1 MGPSRS
7 NAPAEAAPSAPEWSV
22 ALDRVLDEPAL
33 VTPVFQPIVDLERG
47 VAIGY
52 EMLARFD
59 SDVDAPPPAW
69 LAEADR
75 RGLGGRLEA
84 MLVETGLEALD
95 WVPDNCFLAINVSP
109 RALTSPE
116 VASVLAARE
125 SLEGVVIEVTEQVV
139 VEDYVHFDY
148 VLRSLRAAGAA
159 IAVDDAGAGY
169 ASLQHIVAL
178 RPQFVKLD
186 RWLVANLD
194 DDEAKLAVIEALGT
208 FASRIDAWM
217 VAEGVERPEE
227 VAALQRLRVPVGQGF
242 WLGRPAAAMEPVAPD
257 RQEQMRRTRPV
268 RPADATL
275 AGLVE
280 PAPAAALA
288 GGADGIAQT
297 FAAHLDLEH
306 VTVLDA
312 GKRPV
317 AIVPR
322 HGLFGGDARERAP
335 MRADLRESLAAVAR
349 RAMERPVAERFD
361 PVVCCDARGRYVGVV
376 KVERLVEGL
385 TAVVDGTSPAP
396 TAADSASA

>member
-1 MGPSRS
+1 ME
-7 NAPAEAAPSAPEWSV
+7 PATTALDWEAAIE
-22 ALDRVLDEPAL
+22 RVLDEPARSIS
-33 VTPVFQPIVDLERG
+33 PVFQPIVDLERG

-59 SDVDAPPPAW
+59 SEIDAPPPLW
-69 LAEADR
+69 LAAADR
-75 RGLGGRLEA
+75 LGVLSRLEA
-84 MLVETGLEALD
+84 TLVEIGLEARD
-95 WVPDNCFLAINVSP
+95 WLPDNCFLAINVSP
-109 RALTSPE
+109 RALGSDD
-116 VASVLAARE
+116 VAAVLASRE
-125 SLEGVVIEVTEQVV
+125 SLEGVVIEVTEQLV
-139 VEDYVHFDY
+139 VEDYVHFEY

-186 RWLVANLD
+186 RWLVANLEE
-194 DDEAKLAVIEALGT
+194 DEAKLAVIEALGT

-217 VAEGVERPEE
+217 VAEGIERPEE
-227 VAALQRLRVPVGQGF
+227 VAALQRLRVPLGQGF
-242 WLGRPAAAMEPVAPD
+242 WLGRPSAAMEPLAED
-257 RQEQMRRTRPV
+257 RLEQIRTGRPV
-268 RPADATL
+268 RPTDATL
-275 AGLVE
+275 EGLVE

-288 GGADGIAQT
+288 GGAEGIAHT

-317 AIVPR
+317 AVVPR
-322 HGLFGGDARERAP
+322 QGLFGGDARERAP

-361 PVVCCDARGRYVGVV
+361 PIVCCDARGRYVGVV

-385 TAVVDGTSPAP
+385 TVVVDGTSPAR
-396 TAADSASA
+396 TAFESASA

>member
-1 MGPSRS
+1 MAPTRS
-7 NAPAEAAPSAPEWSV
+7 NAATEAALTALEWS
-22 ALDRVLDEPAL
+22 AAIDRVLEEPAL
-33 VTPVFQPIVDLERG
+33 VRPVFQPIVDLDRG

-59 SDVDAPPPAW
+59 AEISAAPPTW
-69 LAEADR
+69 LAEAER

-84 MLVETGLEALD
+84 MLVETGLAALD
-95 WVPDNCFLAINVSP
+95 WIPDNCFLAINVSP
-109 RALTSPE
+109 RALASSE
-116 VASVLAARE
+116 VAGVLASRE

-186 RWLVANLD
+186 RWLVANLEE
-194 DDEAKLAVIEALGT
+194 DEAKLAVIEALGT

-217 VAEGVERPEE
+217 VAEGIERPEE
-227 VAALQRLRVPVGQGF
+227 VAALQRLRVPLGQGF
-242 WLGRPAAAMEPVAPD
+242 WLGRPEAAMEPVAPD
-257 RQEQMRRTRPV
+257 RQEQIRSGRPV
-268 RPADATL
+268 RSAEATL
-275 AGLVE
+275 EGLVE

-322 HGLFGGDARERAP
+322 QGLFGGGARERRP

-385 TAVVDGTSPAP
+385 TAVVEGTMPAR

>member
-1 MGPSRS
+1 M
-7 NAPAEAAPSAPEWSV
+7 EAATT
-22 ALDRVLDEPAL
+22 ALDWDAAIERVLAEPTHIQPA
-33 VTPVFQPIVDLERG
+33 FQPVVDLERG
-47 VAIGY
+47 VPIGY

-59 SDVDAPPPAW
+59 SEIEAPPPAW
-69 LAEADR
+69 LAEAER
-75 RGLGGRLEA
+75 RGLGSRLEA
-84 MLVETGLEALD
+84 ALVEAGLEALD

-109 RALTSPE
+109 RALGSPD
-116 VASVLAARE
+116 LAALLASRE

-139 VEDYVHFDY
+139 VEDYIHFDY

-194 DDEAKLAVIEALGT
+194 EDEAKLAVIEALGT
-208 FASRIDAWM
+208 FCSRIDAWM
-217 VAEGVERPEE
+217 VAEGIERPEE
-227 VAALQRLRVPVGQGF
+227 VAALQRLRVPLGQGF
-242 WLGRPAAAMEPVAPD
+242 WLGTPAATMDPIASN
-257 RQEQMRRTRPV
+257 RQEQIRAGRAV
-268 RPADATL
+268 RPSEATL
-275 AGLVE
+275 EGLVE

-322 HGLFGGDARERAP
+322 HGLFGGGARERAP

-349 RAMERPVAERFD
+349 RAMARPVAERFD

-385 TAVVDGTSPAP
+385 TAVVEGTSPAR
-396 TAADSASA
+396 AAFDSASA

>member
-1 MGPSRS
+1 M
-7 NAPAEAAPSAPEWSV
+7 EV
-22 ALDRVLDEPAL
+22 ATTDWNTAIQRVLDEPAL
-33 VTPVFQPIVDLERG
+33 VCPAFQPIVDLERG

-52 EMLARFD
+52 EMLARFE
-59 SDVDAPPPAW
+59 SEVDAPPPLW
-69 LAEADR
+69 LAEAER
-75 RGLGGRLEA
+75 HGLGSRLEA
-84 MLVETGLEALD
+84 TLVETGLGALD
-95 WVPDNCFLAINVSP
+95 WLPDGCFLAINVSP
-109 RALTSPE
+109 QALGSPE
-116 VASVLAARE
+116 VAAVLSSRE

-139 VEDYVHFDY
+139 VEDYIHFEY

-194 DDEAKLAVIEALGT
+194 EDEAKLAVIEALGT

-217 VAEGVERPEE
+217 VAEGIERPEE
-227 VAALQRLRVPVGQGF
+227 VAALQRLRVPLGQGF
-242 WLGRPAAAMEPVAPD
+242 WLGTPAPVMEPVAAEA
-257 RQEQMRRTRPV
+257 REAIRSGRPP
-268 RPADATL
+268 RSADATL

-280 PAPAAALA
+280 PAPAATLA
-288 GGADGIAQT
+288 GGAEGVAQT

-349 RAMERPVAERFD
+349 RAMSRPPAERFD

-385 TAVVDGTSPAP
+385 TAVVDGTSPAR
-396 TAADSASA
+396 TAFETTSA

>member
-7 NAPAEAAPSAPEWSV
+7 TAAADPVPTALEWS
-22 ALDRVLDEPAL
+22 AAIERVLEEPAR
-33 VTPVFQPIVDLERG
+33 VRPVFQPIVDLERG

-59 SDVDAPPPAW
+59 SDIDAPPPTW

-84 MLVETGLEALD
+84 VLVEAGLSALD

-109 RALTSPE
+109 RALPSPE
-116 VASVLAARE
+116 VGAVLASRE

-139 VEDYVHFDY
+139 VEDYAHLEY

-169 ASLQHIVAL
+169 ASLHHIVAL

-194 DDEAKLAVIEALGT
+194 EDEAKLAVIEALGT
-208 FASRIDAWM
+208 FATRIDAWV
-217 VAEGVERPEE
+217 VAEGIERPEE
-227 VAALQRLRVPVGQGF
+227 VAALQRLRVPLGQGF
-242 WLGRPAAAMEPVAPD
+242 WLGLPSPAMEPVAPE
-257 RQEQMRRTRPV
+257 RHEQIRSGRPV
-268 RPADATL
+268 REAEATL
-275 AGLVE
+275 EGLVE

-322 HGLFGGDARERAP
+322 QGLFGGGARERAP
-335 MRADLRESLAAVAR
+335 MRADLRESLSAVAR
-349 RAMERPVAERFD
+349 RAMERPPAERFD

-385 TAVVDGTSPAP
+385 TAVVDGTSPAR
-396 TAADSASA
+396 TAFDNASA

>member
-1 MGPSRS
+1 MEVRTTTLDWD
-7 NAPAEAAPSAPEWSV
+7 AAIE
-22 ALDRVLDEPAL
+22 RVLAEPAR
-33 VTPVFQPIVDLERG
+33 VQPAFQPIVDLERG

-59 SDVDAPPPAW
+59 SEIEAPPPTW
-69 LAEADR
+69 LAEAER
-75 RGLGGRLEA
+75 LGLGSRLEA
-84 MLVETGLEALD
+84 ALVEAGLSALD
-95 WVPDNCFLAINVSP
+95 WVPDGCFLAINVSP
-109 RALTSPE
+109 RALGSPE
-116 VASVLAARE
+116 LAAVLASRE

-139 VEDYVHFDY
+139 VEDYIDFEF

-169 ASLQHIVAL
+169 ASLQHIVNL

-186 RWLVANLD
+186 RWLVADLD
-194 DDEAKLAVIEALGT
+194 NDEAKLAVIEALGT

-217 VAEGVERPEE
+217 VAEGIERPEE
-227 VAALQRLRVPVGQGF
+227 VAALQRLRVPLGQGF
-242 WLGRPAAAMEPVAPD
+242 WLGRPAPVMDPIAAD
-257 RQEQMRRTRPV
+257 RQEQIRSGRPV
-268 RPADATL
+268 RSSEATL
-275 AGLVE
+275 EGLVE

-288 GGADGIAQT
+288 GGAEGIAQA

-322 HGLFGGDARERAP
+322 HGLFGGGARERAP
-335 MRADLRESLAAVAR
+335 MRVDLRESLAAVAR
-349 RAMERPVAERFD
+349 RAMARPRAERFD
-361 PVVCCDARGRYVGVV
+361 PIVCCDARGRYVGVV

-385 TAVVDGTSPAP
+385 TAVVEGTSPAR
-396 TAADSASA
+396 TAFDSTSA

>member
-1 MGPSRS
+1 MGPSQS
-7 NAPAEAAPSAPEWSV
+7 NAASRTTIAPDWSAAIA
-22 ALDRVLDEPAL
+22 RVLEEPARMQ
-33 VTPVFQPIVDLERG
+33 PAFQPIVDLERG

-59 SDVDAPPPAW
+59 SEIDAAPPTW
-69 LAEADR
+69 LAEAER
-75 RGLGGRLEA
+75 RGLGSRLEA
-84 MLVETGLEALD
+84 ALVESGLTALD
-95 WVPDNCFLAINVSP
+95 WGPDGCFLAINVSP
-109 RALTSPE
+109 RALGAQE
-116 VASVLAARE
+116 VTDVLASRE

-139 VEDYVHFDY
+139 VEDYIHFDY

-194 DDEAKLAVIEALGT
+194 EDEAKIAVIEALGT
-208 FASRIDAWM
+208 FCSRIDAWM
-217 VAEGVERPEE
+217 VAEGIERPEE
-227 VAALQRLRVPVGQGF
+227 VAALQRLRVPLGQGF
-242 WLGRPAAAMEPVAPD
+242 WLGRPVATMDPVAAD
-257 RQEQMRRTRPV
+257 RQDQIRAGRAV
-268 RPADATL
+268 RPSEATL
-275 AGLVE
+275 EGLVE

-317 AIVPR
+317 AVVPR
-322 HGLFGGDARERAP
+322 HGLFGGGARERAP

-349 RAMERPVAERFD
+349 RAMARPVAERFD

-385 TAVVDGTSPAP
+385 TAVVEGTKPAR
-396 TAADSASA
+396 TALDSASA